1 MKVEVS
7 SCESGELKFGC
18 ENEGR
23 DRPSDS
29 ICEVSET
36 GSSTLLFPGK
46 PHHCLH
52 IHTAGL
58 LFETLAAPTP

>member
-1 MKVEVS
+1 MKIEVT

-23 DRPSDS
+23 DQPSDS
-29 ICEVSET
+29 ICEVLDWQWY
-36 GSSTLLFPGK
+36 SSLFPGK

-52 IHTAGL
+52 IHSAGL